1 MTIKIIQPRTT
12 YKTVDNFGVLP
23 HFGKYIDVKTIQTKI
38 YVEESEILQK
48 RLEGYVIAGIYK

>member
-23 HFGKYIDVKTIQTKI
+23 HFGKYIDVKTIPKIEHIQITARTIQPSQLFKATK
-38 YVEESEILQK
+38 Q
-48 RLEGYVIAGIYK
+48 